1 MTSLSA
7 VFSRSKLAVES
18 ILALAFSL
26 LILLLSSFC
35 STAHAQDHPA
45 NDVHAGMS
53 MPMEQGVDPTAE
65 AKLLAD
71 KRESEFNHHLA
82 GFFVVLAGLFILA
95 EADIRNRWPSVR
107 YAWPLCFVLSG
118 LFVLIWSDTELW
130 PFGPQ
135 SWYYGLTHHRE
146 VVQHKIF
153 AVLLL
158 AVGVLELQ
166 RARGILRARWSA
178 WIFPLLAVAGSS
190 LLFFHEHQAGMH
202 GAHHSAVMQRIQAEH
217 FSFSMAGFG
226 IGLSKGLAETRFTW
240 QPFFERLFPAL
251 LIALGALLMV
261 YAE

>member
-1 MTSLSA
+1 MTPLAA
-7 VFSRSKLAVES
+7 VFARPKPAVEP
-18 ILALAFSL
+18 ILALAVPF
-26 LILLLSSFC
+26 LILLLSSLF
-35 STAHAQDHPA
+35 STAYAQDHTA
-45 NDVHAGMS
+45 HDMHAAMS
-53 MPMEQGVDPTAE
+53 MPLEEEMDSAKA

-95 EADIRNRWPSVR
+95 EADIRKRWPAVR

-135 SWYYGLTHHRE
+135 SWYYGLSHHVE
-146 VVQHKIF
+146 VLQHKVF

-158 AVGVLELQ
+158 VVGALESQ

-178 WIFPLLAVAGSS
+178 WIFPLLAAVGAS
-190 LLFFHEHQAGMH
+190 LLFFHDHQAGMH
-202 GAHHSAVMQRIQAEH
+202 GPHHLASMQRIQAQH
-217 FSFSMAGFG
+217 FSFSIVGFG
-226 IGLSKGLAETRFTW
+226 IGISKGLAETKFTW

-251 LIALGALLMV
+251 LIVLGALLMV
-261 YAE
+261 YVE

>member
-7 VFSRSKLAVES
+7 VFSRSKAAVES

-26 LILLLSSFC
+26 LILLPSGFGSTAYAQDH
-35 STAHAQDHPA
+35 TAHAM
-45 NDVHAGMS
+45 HAAMA
-53 MPMEQGVDPTAE
+53 MPIEEEMDS
-65 AKLLAD
+65 AKAAKLAD

-95 EADIRNRWPSVR
+95 EAGICNRWPSVR

-135 SWYYGLTHHRE
+135 SWYYGLTHHLE
-146 VVQHKIF
+146 VLQHKIF

-158 AVGVLELQ
+158 GVGLLELQ
-166 RARGILRARWSA
+166 RARGNFRARWSA
-178 WIFPLLAVAGSS
+178 WIFSLLAVAGSS
-190 LLFFHEHQAGMH
+190 LLFFHDHQAGMY
-202 GAHHSAVMQRIQAEH
+202 GANHSAVMQRIQAQH

-226 IGLSKGLAETRFTW
+226 IGLSKGLAETRFTL
-240 QPFFERLFPAL
+240 QSFFERLFPAL
-251 LIALGALLMV
+251 LIVLGALLMV
-261 YAE
+261 YVE

>member
-7 VFSRSKLAVES
+7 VFARSKPAVES
-18 ILALAFSL
+18 ILALAFSF

-35 STAHAQDHPA
+35 SPAHAQDPA
-45 NDVHAGMS
+45 VHDMHAAMS
-53 MPMEQGVDPTAE
+53 MPMEVEMDSAKA

-71 KRESEFNHHLA
+71 KRESEFNHHVA

-95 EADIRNRWPSVR
+95 EADIRNHWPSVR
-107 YAWPLCFVLSG
+107 YAWPFCFVLSG

-135 SWYYGLTHHRE
+135 SWYYGLAHLE
-146 VVQHKIF
+146 VLQHKIF

-166 RARGILRARWSA
+166 RARGILQARWSR
-178 WIFPLLAVAGSS
+178 WIFPFLAVAGSS
-190 LLFFHEHQAGMH
+190 LLFFHGHQAGMH
-202 GAHHSAVMQRIQAEH
+202 GPHHSAAMQQIQAQH

-226 IGLSKGLAETRFTW
+226 IGFSKGLAETRFTW

-261 YAE
+261 YVE

>member
-7 VFSRSKLAVES
+7 VFSRSKPAVES

-26 LILLLSSFC
+26 LVLLPSGFC
-35 STAHAQDHPA
+35 LTAHAQDHTGH
-45 NDVHAGMS
+45 DMHAAMS
-53 MPMEQGVDPTAE
+53 MPMEIEMDSAKA

-95 EADIRNRWPSVR
+95 EAGIRNRWPSVR

-135 SWYYGLTHHRE
+135 SWYYGLTHHLE
-146 VVQHKIF
+146 VLQHKTF

-158 AVGVLELQ
+158 GVGVLELQ
-166 RARGILRARWSA
+166 RARGNLRARWSG
-178 WIFPLLAVAGSS
+178 WIFPVLAVAGSS
-190 LLFFHEHQAGMH
+190 LLFFHDHQAGMH
-202 GAHHSAVMQRIQAEH
+202 GPNHSAVMQRIQAQH

-226 IGLSKGLAETRFTW
+226 IGLSKGLAETRFTL

-261 YAE
+261 YVE

>member
-1 MTSLSA
+1 
-7 VFSRSKLAVES
+7 
-18 ILALAFSL
+18 
-26 LILLLSSFC
+26 
-35 STAHAQDHPA
+35 
-45 NDVHAGMS
+45 MS
-53 MPMEQGVDPTAE
+53 MPLELGADPTAE

-146 VVQHKIF
+146 VLQHKIF

-158 AVGVLELQ
+158 GVGALELQ
-166 RARGILRARWSA
+166 RARGVLRARWSA
-178 WIFPLLAVAGSS
+178 WIFPLLAAAGSS
-190 LLFFHEHQAGMH
+190 LLFFHDHQAGMH
-202 GAHHSAVMQRIQAEH
+202 GPHHSTVMQRIQAQH

-226 IGLSKGLAETRFTW
+226 IGLSKGLAETQFTW

-251 LIALGALLMV
+251 LITLGALLMV
-261 YAE
+261 YVE

>member
-1 MTSLSA
+1 MTALSA
-7 VFSRSKLAVES
+7 VFSRSKSAVES
-18 ILALAFSL
+18 ILALAFSF
-26 LILLLSSFC
+26 LILLASSFC
-35 STAHAQDHPA
+35 SPAHAQDHTA
-45 NDVHAGMS
+45 QDMHAAMS
-53 MPMEQGVDPTAE
+53 MPMAE
-65 AKLLAD
+65 EMDSVKTAKLLAD

-82 GFFVVLAGLFILA
+82 GFLVVLAGLFILA

-130 PFGPQ
+130 PFGSQ
-135 SWYYGLTHHRE
+135 SWYYGLTHHLE
-146 VVQHKIF
+146 VLQHKIF

-178 WIFPLLAVAGSS
+178 WIFPLLAAAGSS
-190 LLFFHEHQAGMH
+190 LLFFHDHQAGMH
-202 GAHHSAVMQRIQAEH
+202 GPHRLALMQRIQAQH
-217 FSFSMAGFG
+217 FSFSIAGFG
-226 IGLSKGLAETRFTW
+226 IGLSKGLAETKFTW

-261 YAE
+261 YVE